1 MIICSDLSDVLI
13 KGIYGFEKIVA
24 ARYGEDVAEK
34 CLARHLETECYFHE
48 LLRGKMTEDE
58 FWHIVLSEGDWPF
71 GIPEIKGIF
80 SKNLRGVIPGTLDV
94 YRRIVAHPCS
104 LVNQHGMALSGRP
117 EIYIVS
123 DHIEER
129 LDEVK
134 SYHPNVF
141 ALVSKAFWSCEL
153 GMLKRDD
160 DFFPRFL
167 RIIDVPKDEIIFID
181 DNAFNTTA
189 AAQAGI
195 ASIRFENAT
204 QLETVMKEYGF
215 RFADATR

>member
-24 ARYGEDVAEK
+24 ARYGEDVAKK
-34 CLARHLETECYFHE
+34 CWVRFLEVENYFRD
-48 LLRGKMTEDE
+48 LLRGEMAEDE
-58 FWHIVLSEGDWPF
+58 FWRIVLSEGTWPF
-71 GIPEIKGIF
+71 GLSEIKGIF
-80 SKNLRGVIPGTLDV
+80 SKNLQGVVPGTLDV
-94 YRRIVAHPCS
+94 YRRIVSHPCS
-104 LVNQHGMALSGRP
+104 LVNHHGMALSGRP
-117 EIYIVS
+117 EIYIIS

-134 SYHPNVF
+134 GYHPDVF
-141 ALVSKAFWSCEL
+141 SLVSKTFWSCEL
-153 GMLKRDD
+153 GMIKMDD
-160 DFFPRFL
+160 NFFPRFL

-181 DNAFNTTA
+181 DNSLNTTA

-215 RFADATR
+215 QFAEATR